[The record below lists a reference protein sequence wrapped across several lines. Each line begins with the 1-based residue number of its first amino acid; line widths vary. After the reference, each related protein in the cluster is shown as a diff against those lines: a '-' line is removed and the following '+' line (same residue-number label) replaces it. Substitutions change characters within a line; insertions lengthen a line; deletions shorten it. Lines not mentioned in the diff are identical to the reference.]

1 MSVSSSFFRS
11 YVKALTPDS
20 LLKIYREIR
29 TVFSR
34 IRYKL
39 ENDERKESLLC
50 PNGQEILFFASR
62 ARGGGRYQQLKTD
75 IDYLSNPAR
84 IEYRR
89 TKEPETVAWLNQMPE
104 GKVLWDIGANVGTY
118 SLYAA
123 QQKGM
128 RVLAFE
134 PHYANFFALNENIRL
149 SQATSLIQAYCTAFD
164 SKEGLSGF
172 HAPHTSIGGS
182 GSNLGS
188 PVDHR
193 DIGFNAQ
200 FVQGGLGI
208 SVDKFTDLFN
218 PFLPTAIKIDVD
230 GLELEILQGATSLLK
245 DSELQFLSIE
255 LNDGLE
261 KKRDKAVQIL
271 NDSGFVPVNKFL
283 TEKKRIDEPG
293 LSNSNSQNYNYHFER
308 A

>member
-1 MSVSSSFFRS
+1 M
-11 YVKALTPDS
+11 KALTPDF
-20 LLKIYREIR
+20 LLKIYWEIR

-39 ENDERKESLLC
+39 EDDERKESLLC

-62 ARGGGRYQQLKTD
+62 ARGGKRYKQLKTD
-75 IDYLSNPAR
+75 IGYLGNPAR
-84 IEYRR
+84 IEYRQ

-104 GKVLWDIGANVGTY
+104 GKVLWDVGANVGTY

-123 QQKGM
+123 RQRGM

-172 HAPHTSIGGS
+172 YAPHTSIGGS
-182 GSNLGS
+182 GSNLGA
-188 PVDHR
+188 PVNDQ
-193 DIGFNAQ
+193 GLGYEAQ

-208 SVDKFTDLFN
+208 SVDKFTELFN
-218 PFLPTAIKIDVD
+218 PPLPTAIKIDVD
-230 GLELEILQGATSLLK
+230 GLELEILQGATSLLEN
-245 DSELQFLSIE
+245 SELRFLSIE
-255 LNDGLE
+255 MNDARE
-261 KKRDKAVQIL
+261 NERDNALQIL
-271 NDSGFVPVNKFL
+271 SDSGFVSVSKVL
-283 TEKKRIDEPG
+283 TEKRRIDDRG
-293 LSNSNSQNYNYHFER
+293 FSSSKSQNYNFHFER
-308 A
+308 S

>member
-1 MSVSSSFFRS
+1 VPLDCRCENRKLREGNSMSVSPSFFRS

-39 ENDERKESLLC
+39 EDDEREESLLC
-50 PNGQEILFFASR
+50 PNGQKILFFASK
-62 ARGGGRYQQLKTD
+62 ARGGERYQQLKTD

-118 SLYAA
+118 SHYAA
-123 QQKGM
+123 QERGM

-149 SQATSLIQAYCTAFD
+149 NQVSSLIQAYCTAFD
-164 SKEGLSGF
+164 SKEELTAF
-172 HAPHTSIGGS
+172 YAAHTSIGGS
-182 GSNLGS
+182 GSNLGT
-188 PVDHR
+188 PMND
-193 DIGFNAQ
+193 Q
-200 FVQGGLGI
+200 
-208 SVDKFTDLFN
+208 
-218 PFLPTAIKIDVD
+218 DVSFD
-230 GLELEILQGATSLLK
+230 A
-245 DSELQFLSIE
+245 
-255 LNDGLE
+255 
-261 KKRDKAVQIL
+261 
-271 NDSGFVPVNKFL
+271 
-283 TEKKRIDEPG
+283 
-293 LSNSNSQNYNYHFER
+293 
-308 A
+308 

>member
-1 MSVSSSFFRS
+1 MPVSPSFFQS
-11 YVKALTPDS
+11 YVRALTPDS

-39 ENDERKESLLC
+39 EDDERKESLLC

-62 ARGGGRYQQLKTD
+62 ARGGQRYQQLRTD
-75 IDYLSNPAR
+75 INYVSNPTR
-84 IEYRR
+84 IDYGR
-89 TKEPETVAWLNQMPE
+89 TKEPETVAWLDQMPE

-123 QQKGM
+123 LQRGM

-149 SQATSLIQAYCTAFD
+149 SQTSSLIQAYCTAFD
-164 SKEGLSGF
+164 SKEALIGF
-172 HAPHTSIGGS
+172 YAAHTFVGGS

-188 PVDHR
+188 PVNDQGT
-193 DIGFNAQ
+193 GFDAQ

-208 SVDKFTDLFN
+208 SVDKFTKLFS
-218 PFLPTAIKIDVD
+218 PPLPTAIKIDVD
-230 GLELEILQGATSLLK
+230 GLELEILQGATSLLQN
-245 DSELQFLSIE
+245 SELRFLSIE
-255 LNDGLE
+255 INDFLE
-261 KKRDKAVQIL
+261 NKRDKALQIL
-271 NDSGFVPVNKFL
+271 NCSGFVRSNKVL
-283 TEKKRIDEPG
+283 TVKSRIDEPG
-293 LSNSNSQNYNYHFER
+293 LSNSKAQAYNYHFHR